1 MGKQEKTD
9 PIEQKSPYS
18 NMKLITQMIVDLLT
32 RQISVILEFEFN
44 EYVGK
49 TRDIFKEYEKDGMKK
64 LP

>member
-1 MGKQEKTD
+1 
-9 PIEQKSPYS
+9 
-18 NMKLITQMIVDLLT
+18 MIVDLLT